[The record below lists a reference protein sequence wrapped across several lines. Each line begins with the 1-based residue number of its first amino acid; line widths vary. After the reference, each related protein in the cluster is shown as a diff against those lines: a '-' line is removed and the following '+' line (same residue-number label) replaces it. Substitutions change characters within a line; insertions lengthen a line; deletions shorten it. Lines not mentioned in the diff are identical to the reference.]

1 LLLAVARSSKAEEES
16 NCCKLDRRFPR
27 KGSKIVPSGTPF
39 NRYFVYRATK
49 ALMPFRHAK
58 IDGAQKGASGP
69 RKGQKSTCLQ
79 QFVFTN

>member
-1 LLLAVARSSKAEEES
+1 MAVAHSSKAEEES
-16 NCCKLDRRFPR
+16 NWPRLDTIPE
-27 KGSKIVPSGTPF
+27 KGSKIVPSGAPF